1 MEVKFLRDGTERV
14 RPEKVNA
21 ALARLLPGMEPAK
34 AGVLIQPHFGMPRLH
49 PQEKLDAKQTA
60 SKPYAKHCHAC
71 VSAATYGTETREN
84 IAHAVPRSFFERNK
98 PSAEVANVSAFNG

>member
-49 PQEKLDAKQTA
+49 PEEKLDAKQIVRNH
-60 SKPYAKHCHAC
+60 YAKHCHAGI
-71 VSAATYGTETREN
+71 SAAT
-84 IAHAVPRSFFERNK
+84 
-98 PSAEVANVSAFNG
+98 